1 MKEFRNLRPDEI
13 QIRPTDTKYKGSCTL
28 LAYQDARAAM
38 DILDETVG
46 AENWQKEYYE
56 VKGNVYCRIGVNTD
70 NGWVWKADA
79 GMESNVDAAKG
90 EASDATKRA
99 AVCWGIGRELYSI
112 PRIKIQCPDSYYYND
127 RLTMTFAVSDI
138 AYSGKEV
145 TLLTI
150 VDKFGNVVYTYDKS
164 RVIDPVSKPVET
176 PQAPKT
182 TNTSG
187 PIPIDVLR
195 GFCKQR
201 IAMEPK
207 WKADI
212 TRFGSF
218 YAEKLKNGWTG
229 KFDVNEL
236 YDRWVARRKA
246 A

>member
-70 NGWVWKADA
+70 NGWVWKADC

-99 AVCWGIGRELYSI
+99 AVCWGIGRELYTI

-127 RLTMTFAVSDI
+127 KLTMTFAVSDI

-145 TLLTI
+145 TILTI
-150 VDKFGNVVYTYDKS
+150 VDKFGNVVYTYDKN
-164 RVIDPVSKPVET
+164 RVIDPVSKPVEQNGERMVRAGGG
-176 PQAPKT
+176 PVDDLHFFCSQKKKEQGINKDELLKFFNFYKGKIEENGGWKGRFMADRLWKQWM
-182 TNTSG
+182 NTAS
-187 PIPIDVLR
+187 
-195 GFCKQR
+195 
-201 IAMEPK
+201 
-207 WKADI
+207 
-212 TRFGSF
+212 
-218 YAEKLKNGWTG
+218 
-229 KFDVNEL
+229 
-236 YDRWVARRKA
+236 
-246 A
+246 

>member
-70 NGWVWKADA
+70 NGWVWKSDC

-99 AVCWGIGRELYSI
+99 AVCWGIGRELYTI

-127 RLTMTFAVSDI
+127 RLNMTFAVSDI

-145 TLLTI
+145 TILTI

-164 RVIDPVSKPVET
+164 RVIDPVSKPVQT
-176 PQAPKT
+176 PQAPKMT
-182 TNTSG
+182 ATPTMDNLSLLRAFCRERMAAE
-187 PIPIDVLR
+187 PEWKDDVR
-195 GFCKQR
+195 
-201 IAMEPK
+201 
-207 WKADI
+207 
-212 TRFGSF
+212 RFGKF
-218 YAEKLKNGWTG
+218 YADKLENGWKG
-229 KFDVNEL
+229 KFQINTL
-236 YDRWVARRKA
+236 YSNWVSRRKT
-246 A
+246 